1 MPSFRNPRSQ
11 AHHAVQQLRATGT
24 SRHEHKQDGR
34 IHSLGTLRN
43 REQSLTRVAQWL
55 ADNRLGAL
63 RDLTPAL
70 ARAYLSERAQQVG
83 QSQLNAD
90 RQALQAHLGER
101 LTLVR
106 SEAERADRLAERG
119 RAYTP
124 EQVALITAHQPPHQ
138 ALATQIAQAAG
149 LRAHELLTLRP
160 ANEQPASTHRDW
172 REDRF
177 QGRDGVRYTVVGKG
191 GLIREVC
198 LPATLAARLEALRLP
213 VPHTVTDRGIRYQQ
227 HYALGGGQA
236 WSQSFSAASK
246 QVLGWSAGAHGLRHR
261 YAQARMDELQGR
273 GHRYSDAREIVSQ
286 ELGHF
291 REDITEVYLR

>member
-198 LPATLAARLEALRLP
+198 LPADLVARLEALRLP
-213 VPHTVTDRGIRYQQ
+213 VPHTVTDRGIRYPQ

-246 QVLGWSAGAHGLRHR
+246 QVLGWSAGAHGLRHG

-273 GHRYSDAREIVSQ
+273 GYRYSDAREIVSQ

>member
-124 EQVALITAHQPPHQ
+124 EQVTLIIAHQPPHQ

-246 QVLGWSAGAHGLRHR
+246 QVLGWSAGAHGLRHG